1 MPTIIF
7 VEANG
12 SRKPVDAD
20 PGESGMQAAIRGG
33 IEGIVG
39 ECGGSCMC
47 ATCHVRVDPAWVE
60 MTGEAGE
67 IERETLD
74 FVASNVGPTSRLACQ
89 IAMADHLDGLVLH
102 VATGLG

>member
-12 SRKPVDAD
+12 NRKPVDAH
-20 PGESGMQAAIRGG
+20 PGESGMQAAVRGG
-33 IEGIVG
+33 IGGIVG
-39 ECGGSCMC
+39 ECGGSSMC
-47 ATCHVRVDPAWVE
+47 ATCHVHVAPAWVE

-74 FVASNVGPTSRLACQ
+74 FVASNVGSTSRLACQ
-89 IAMADHLDGLVLH
+89 IAMVDDLDGLVLH

>member
-1 MPTIIF
+1 MPSIIF

-12 SRKPVDAD
+12 NRRPVDAH
-20 PGESGMQAAIRGG
+20 PGESGMQAAVRAG
-33 IEGIVG
+33 IGGIVG

-47 ATCHVRVDPAWVE
+47 ATCHVHVDPAWVE

-67 IERETLD
+67 IERETLE
-74 FVASNVGPTSRLACQ
+74 FVASSVGSTSRLACQ
-89 IAMADHLDGLVLH
+89 IAMANNLDGLVLH

>member
-1 MPTIIF
+1 MPSIIF

-12 SRKPVDAD
+12 NRKPVDAHA
-20 PGESGMQAAIRGG
+20 GESGMQAAIRGG
-33 IEGIVG
+33 VAGIVG

-47 ATCHVRVDPAWVE
+47 ATCHVHVDPAWVE
-60 MTGEAGE
+60 LTGEAGE

-74 FVASNVGPTSRLACQ
+74 FVASNVGSTSRLACQ
-89 IAMADHLDGLVLH
+89 IAMADSLDGLVLH

>member
-1 MPTIIF
+1 MPLIIF

-12 SRKPVDAD
+12 NRTLVDAH
-20 PGESGMQAAIRGG
+20 PGDSGMQAAIRGG
-33 IEGIVG
+33 IGGIVG

-47 ATCHVRVDPAWVE
+47 ATCHVHVDPAWVE

-74 FVASNVGPTSRLACQ
+74 FVASNVDSTSRLACQ
-89 IAMADHLDGLVLH
+89 IAMLDNLDGLVLH

>member
-12 SRKPVDAD
+12 NRKPVDAH
-20 PGESGMQAAIRGG
+20 PGESGMQAAVRAGIGG
-33 IEGIVG
+33 IIG

-47 ATCHVRVDPAWVE
+47 ATCHVHVDPAWVE

-74 FVASNVGPTSRLACQ
+74 FVVEPRFDQPA
-89 IAMADHLDGLVLH
+89 GLPDCY
-102 VATGLG
+102 GRQS

>member
-12 SRKPVDAD
+12 NRRPVDAH
-20 PGESGMQAAIRGG
+20 PGESGMQAAVRAG
-33 IEGIVG
+33 IGGIVG

-47 ATCHVRVDPAWVE
+47 ATCHVHVDPAWVE

-67 IERETLD
+67 IERETLE
-74 FVASNVGPTSRLACQ
+74 FVASSVGSTSRLACQ
-89 IAMADHLDGLVLH
+89 IAMANNLDGLVLH